1 MTLLAWNP
9 SPNTR
14 NAFPTRSRSGA
25 SGNPSKQAVVGQVS
39 TVCPRRSI
47 RRWGR
52 LSLSIVKSNTLT
64 PGRPSNVSPSESS
77 RSIPASHLQ
86 PITDVAKPVIVVPA
100 WRAQRAFLPV
110 MTTRAARIVNA
121 SANVSAIVTP
131 SICTS
136 HTPRAGIVLERDAG
150 VLVEV
155 ALEIPQ
161 DRDVVLGVR
170 GQTAARRCPAEVPFL
185 DHQRARLEHV
195 ARRGVDRHIRIRPGS
210 QMTFRGETE
219 QPRGSGTS
227 DDGNLVQR
235 ILASEAVGERAA
247 LQQLGV
253 HAFELLIPVGAIHQ
267 QPDQRGI

>member
-185 DHQRARLEHV
+185 DHQR
-195 ARRGVDRHIRIRPGS
+195 IRPGS